1 MDPSSWQ
8 WTNTFVNNG
17 GMWVRSDVKV
27 NTVVPDL
34 TLGEKATY
42 LPYQENIPADSLFKS
57 NLMKY
62 TQEDQNTLS
71 MNATNLRNIWDPQVA
86 NWITGTNDIE
96 AEWDAYVASL
106 ENAGIQQSLDI
117 MQKAFDT
124 YLEAIGN

>member
-1 MDPSSWQ
+1 
-8 WTNTFVNNG
+8 
-17 GMWVRSDVKV
+17 
-27 NTVVPDL
+27 
-34 TLGEKATY
+34 
-42 LPYQENIPADSLFKS
+42 
-57 NLMKY
+57 
-62 TQEDQNTLS
+62 

>member
-1 MDPSSWQ
+1 MDAGCGS
-8 WTNTFVNNG
+8 VLCG
-17 GMWVRSDVKV
+17 KGALVEAC
-27 NTVVPDL
+27 L
-34 TLGEKATY
+34 L
-42 LPYQENIPADSLFKS
+42 
-57 NLMKY
+57 Y
-62 TQEDQNTLS
+62 TS
-71 MNATNLRNIWDPQVA
+71 DPQVA